1 MEKPSERL
9 NRKIII
15 DHLWLPVL
23 TMLLKRKMIGYEIR
37 GEIKKHYGFW
47 CGNVTAYKVLYLL
60 EKDGYVKSERISG
73 KVYYTITARGRGELN
88 QGKKILRKL
97 AV

>member
-37 GEIKKHYGFW
+37 GEIKKRYGFW

-60 EKDGYVKSERISG
+60 EKDGYVKSDKISG
-73 KVYYTITARGRGELN
+73 RVYYTITQKGKAELKN
-88 QGKKILRKL
+88 GKQVLRAL
-97 AV
+97 AK